1 MIPQHLALGLTLGA
15 IVAIYFPMIAKS
27 AQVLGSA
34 PLANVPFFG
43 IAFVSSVIIAFA
55 SGSRLADFGKF
66 SHIPPILLSAGV
78 MSAGL
83 IIGSSFLIPE
93 IGLGAFVV
101 LLVAGQ
107 ILAGLAFG
115 QIGIFGIE
123 PQQITIAKVA
133 GAGLVITGVYLVNL
147 GG

>member
-1 MIPQHLALGLTLGA
+1 MNPQYLALGLTLGA
-15 IVAIYFPMIAKS
+15 VVAIYFPMIAKS

-43 IAFVSSVIIAFA
+43 IAFVSSVIIAFVT
-55 SGSRLADFGKF
+55 GSRLADFGKF
-66 SHIPPILLSAGV
+66 SQIPPVLLSAGV

-83 IIGSSFLIPE
+83 IIGSSFLIPK

-123 PQQITIAKVA
+123 PQQLTIAKVA
-133 GAGLVITGVYLVNL
+133 GAGLVIAGVYLVNL

>member
-1 MIPQHLALGLTLGA
+1 MNPQYLALGLTLGA
-15 IVAIYFPMIAKS
+15 VVAIYFPMIAKS
-27 AQVLGSA
+27 AQILGSA

-43 IAFVSSVIIAFA
+43 IAFVSSVIIAFVT
-55 SGSRLADFGKF
+55 GSRLADFGKF
-66 SHIPPILLSAGV
+66 SQIPPVLLSAGV

-83 IIGSSFLIPE
+83 IIGSSFLIPK

-123 PQQITIAKVA
+123 PQQLTIAKVA
-133 GAGLVITGVYLVNL
+133 GAGLVIAGVYLVNL

>member
-66 SHIPPILLSAGV
+66 SPLPPILLSAGV

-83 IIGSSFLIPE
+83 IIGSSFLIPK

>member
-1 MIPQHLALGLTLGA
+1 MILQNIALGLTLGA
-15 IVAIYFPMIAKS
+15 VVAIYFPMIAKS

-43 IAFVSSVIIAFA
+43 IAFVSSVTIAFF
-55 SGSRLADFGKF
+55 SGSRLADIGKF
-66 SHIPPILLSAGV
+66 TQIPPVLLSAGV

-83 IIGSSFLIPE
+83 IIGSSFLIPK
-93 IGLGAFVV
+93 IGLGTFVV

-107 ILAGLAFG
+107 ILAGLIYG
-115 QIGIFGIE
+115 QIGIFGME
-123 PQQITIAKVA
+123 PQHLTFTKVFGALMVIA
-133 GAGLVITGVYLVNL
+133 GVYLVSL

>member
-1 MIPQHLALGLTLGA
+1 MILQNLALGLSLGA
-15 IVAIYFPMIAKS
+15 IVAIYFPMIARS

-43 IAFVSSVIIAFA
+43 IAFASSVIIAFA
-55 SGSRLADFGKF
+55 TGSRLADFGKF
-66 SHIPPILLSAGV
+66 TQIPPVLLSAGV

-83 IIGSSFLIPE
+83 IIGSSFLIPK

-107 ILAGLAFG
+107 ILAGLVFG

-123 PQQITIAKVA
+123 PQQLTLTKVA
-133 GAGLVITGVYLVNL
+133 GAVMVIAGVYLVSAV
-147 GG
+147 G

>member
-1 MIPQHLALGLTLGA
+1 MIPLNLTLGLALGA

-27 AQVLGSA
+27 AQILGSA

-43 IAFVSSVIIAFA
+43 IAFLSSVIIAFA
-55 SGSRLADFGKF
+55 TGSRFTDLSKF
-66 SHIPPILLSAGV
+66 TQIPPVLLTAGI

-83 IIGSSFLIPE
+83 IIGSSFLIPK

-115 QIGIFGIE
+115 QMGIFGIE
-123 PQQITIAKVA
+123 PQQLTLAKFAGGVMVIA
-133 GAGLVITGVYLVNL
+133 GVYLVNL
-147 GG
+147 GA

>member
-1 MIPQHLALGLTLGA
+1 MILQNLALGLALGA
-15 IVAIYFPMIAKS
+15 VVAIYFPMIAKS
-27 AQVLGSA
+27 AQILSSA

-43 IAFVSSVIIAFA
+43 IAFLSSVVIAFA

-66 SHIPPILLSAGV
+66 IQIPPILLSAGV

-83 IIGSSFLIPE
+83 IIGSSFLIPK
-93 IGLGAFVV
+93 IGLGVFVV

-123 PQQITIAKVA
+123 PQQLSLVKIA
-133 GAGLVITGVYLVNL
+133 GAVMVIAGVYLVSVA
-147 GG
+147 G

>member
-66 SHIPPILLSAGV
+66 SQIPPILLSAGV

-83 IIGSSFLIPE
+83 IIGSSFLIPK

>member
-1 MIPQHLALGLTLGA
+1 MILQNLALGLTLGA
-15 IVAIYFPMIAKS
+15 AVAIYFPMIAKS

-43 IAFVSSVIIAFA
+43 IAFVSSLIIAFTT
-55 SGSRLADFGKF
+55 GSRLADFGKF
-66 SHIPPILLSAGV
+66 TQIPPILLTAGV

-83 IIGSSFLIPE
+83 IIGSSFLIPR
-93 IGLGAFVV
+93 IGLGTFVV

-107 ILAGLAFG
+107 IIAGFAFG

-123 PQQITIAKVA
+123 PQQLSIAKVA
-133 GAGLVITGVYLVNL
+133 GAGLVIAGVSLVSL

>member
-55 SGSRLADFGKF
+55 SGSRLADF
-66 SHIPPILLSAGV
+66 
-78 MSAGL
+78 
-83 IIGSSFLIPE
+83 
-93 IGLGAFVV
+93 
-101 LLVAGQ
+101 
-107 ILAGLAFG
+107 
-115 QIGIFGIE
+115 
-123 PQQITIAKVA
+123 
-133 GAGLVITGVYLVNL
+133 
-147 GG
+147 

>member
-1 MIPQHLALGLTLGA
+1 MIAQHLALGLTLGA
-15 IVAIYFPMIAKS
+15 VVAIYFPMIAKS

-43 IAFVSSVIIAFA
+43 IAFVSSVIIAFVT
-55 SGSRLADFGKF
+55 GSRLADFGKF
-66 SHIPPILLSAGV
+66 SQIPPVLLTAGA

-83 IIGSSFLIPE
+83 IIGSSFLIPK

-115 QIGIFGIE
+115 QIGVFGIE
-123 PQQITIAKVA
+123 PQQLTIAKVA

>member
-1 MIPQHLALGLTLGA
+1 MIIQNLVLGLTLGA
-15 IVAIYFPMIAKS
+15 VVAIYFPMISKS
-27 AQVLGSA
+27 AQILSSA
-34 PLANVPFFG
+34 PLANVSFFG

-55 SGSRLADFGKF
+55 TGSRLADFGKF
-66 SHIPPILLSAGV
+66 TQIPPVLLSAGV

-83 IIGSSFLIPE
+83 IIGSSFLIPK
-93 IGLGAFVV
+93 IGLGAFIV

-123 PQQITIAKVA
+123 PQQLTLAKFA
-133 GAGLVITGVYLVNL
+133 GAALVIVGVYLVSVV
-147 GG
+147 G

>member
-1 MIPQHLALGLTLGA
+1 MIPQNLALGLTLGA
-15 IVAIYFPMIAKS
+15 VVAIYFPMIAKS
-27 AQVLGSA
+27 AQILGSA

-43 IAFVSSVIIAFA
+43 IAFVSSLIIAFA
-55 SGSRLADFGKF
+55 TGSRLADFGKF
-66 SHIPPILLSAGV
+66 TQIPPILLTAGV

-83 IIGSSFLIPE
+83 IIGSSFLIPK

-107 ILAGLAFG
+107 IVAGLAFG
-115 QIGIFGIE
+115 QIGVFGIE
-123 PQQITIAKVA
+123 PQQLTIAKVA
-133 GAGLVITGVYLVNL
+133 GAGLVIAGVYLVSL

>member
-43 IAFVSSVIIAFA
+43 IAFASSVIIALA
-55 SGSRLADFGKF
+55 TGSRLSDFGKF
-66 SHIPPILLSAGV
+66 SQIPPVLLSAGV

-83 IIGSSFLIPE
+83 IIGSSFLIPK
-93 IGLGAFVV
+93 IGVGAFMV

-123 PQQITIAKVA
+123 SQPLTFAKIA
-133 GAGLVITGVYLVNL
+133 GAGLVVAGVFLVNL

>member
-1 MIPQHLALGLTLGA
+1 MMPQYLALGLTLGA
-15 IVAIYFPMIAKS
+15 AVAIYFPMIAKS
-27 AQVLGSA
+27 AQILGSA

-43 IAFVSSVIIAFA
+43 IAFLSSVIIAFVT
-55 SGSRLADFGKF
+55 GSRLADFGKF
-66 SHIPPILLSAGV
+66 TQIPPVLLSAGV

-83 IIGSSFLIPE
+83 IIGSSFLIPK

-107 ILAGLAFG
+107 IIAGLAFG

-123 PQQITIAKVA
+123 PQQLTIAKVT
-133 GAGLVITGVYLVNL
+133 GAGLVIAGVYLVNL
-147 GG
+147 GA

>member
-66 SHIPPILLSAGV
+66 SQIPPILLSAGV

>member
-66 SHIPPILLSAGV
+66 SQIPPILLSAGV

-83 IIGSSFLIPE
+83 IIGSSFLIPK

-133 GAGLVITGVYLVNL
+133 GAGLIITGVYLVNL

>member
-1 MIPQHLALGLTLGA
+1 MIPQHIALGLTLGA

-66 SHIPPILLSAGV
+66 SQIPPILLSAGV

-83 IIGSSFLIPE
+83 IIGSSFLIPK

>member
-1 MIPQHLALGLTLGA
+1 MIPQNLALGLTLGA
-15 IVAIYFPMIAKS
+15 VVAIYFPMIAKS
-27 AQVLGSA
+27 AQILGSA

-43 IAFVSSVIIAFA
+43 IAFVSSLIIAFA
-55 SGSRLADFGKF
+55 TGSRLADFGRF
-66 SHIPPILLSAGV
+66 TQIPPILLSAGV

-83 IIGSSFLIPE
+83 IIGSSFLIPK

-107 ILAGLAFG
+107 IVAGLAFG
-115 QIGIFGIE
+115 QIGVFGIE
-123 PQQITIAKVA
+123 PQQLTIAKVA
-133 GAGLVITGVYLVNL
+133 GAGLVIAGVYLVSL

>member
-1 MIPQHLALGLTLGA
+1 MIPQNLALGLTLGA
-15 IVAIYFPMIAKS
+15 VVAIYFPMIAKS
-27 AQVLGSA
+27 AQILGSA

-43 IAFVSSVIIAFA
+43 IAFVSSLIIAFA
-55 SGSRLADFGKF
+55 TGSRLADFGKF
-66 SHIPPILLSAGV
+66 TQIPPILLSAGV

-83 IIGSSFLIPE
+83 IIGSSFLIPK

-107 ILAGLAFG
+107 IVAGLAFG
-115 QIGIFGIE
+115 QIGVFGIE
-123 PQQITIAKVA
+123 PQQLTIAKVA
-133 GAGLVITGVYLVNL
+133 GAGLVIAGVYLVSL

>member
-1 MIPQHLALGLTLGA
+1 MTLQHLALGLTLGA
-15 IVAIYFPMIAKS
+15 VVAIYFPMIAKS
-27 AQVLGSA
+27 AQILGSA

-43 IAFVSSVIIAFA
+43 IAFVSSVIIAMVT
-55 SGSRLADFGKF
+55 GSRLADFGKF
-66 SHIPPILLSAGV
+66 TQIPPVLLSAGG

-83 IIGSSFLIPE
+83 IIGSSFLIPK

-107 ILAGLAFG
+107 IVAGLVFG
-115 QIGIFGIE
+115 QIGLFGIA
-123 PQQITIAKVA
+123 PQQLTLAKMA
-133 GAGLVITGVYLVNL
+133 GAGLVIAGVYLVSF

>member
-66 SHIPPILLSAGV
+66 SQIPPILLSAGV

-83 IIGSSFLIPE
+83 IIGTSFLIPK

>member
-1 MIPQHLALGLTLGA
+1 MILQNFALGLTLGA
-15 IVAIYFPMIAKS
+15 VVAVYFPMIARS
-27 AQVLGSA
+27 AQILGSG

-43 IAFVSSVIIAFA
+43 IAFVTSLIIALA
-55 SGSRLADFGKF
+55 TGSRPADFGKF
-66 SHIPPILLSAGV
+66 TQIPPILLTAGV

-83 IIGSSFLIPE
+83 IIGSSFLIPR
-93 IGLGAFVV
+93 IGLGTFVV

-107 ILAGLAFG
+107 ILAGFAFG

-123 PQQITIAKVA
+123 PQQLTIAKVA
-133 GAGLVITGVYLVNL
+133 GAGLVIAGVSLISL

>member
-1 MIPQHLALGLTLGA
+1 MVLQNLMLGLTLGA

-27 AQVLGSA
+27 AQILGSA

-66 SHIPPILLSAGV
+66 AQVPPFLLSAGV

-83 IIGSSFLIPE
+83 IIGSSFLIPK
-93 IGLGAFVV
+93 IGVGAFVV
-101 LLVAGQ
+101 FACGRSDSRRSCLRADRDIRDGAAAADARKGRRGSDGDRGRL
-107 ILAGLAFG
+107 FG
-115 QIGIFGIE
+115 
-123 PQQITIAKVA
+123 
-133 GAGLVITGVYLVNL
+133 
-147 GG
+147 

>member
-1 MIPQHLALGLTLGA
+1 MSPQYLALGLTLGA

-27 AQVLGSA
+27 AQILGSG

-43 IAFVSSVIIAFA
+43 IAFVASLIIAFVT
-55 SGSRLADFGKF
+55 GSRLADFGKF
-66 SHIPPILLSAGV
+66 TQIPPVLLTAGI

-83 IIGSSFLIPE
+83 IIGSSFLIPK

-107 ILAGLAFG
+107 ILAGFAFG
-115 QIGIFGIE
+115 QIGLFGIE
-123 PQQITIAKVA
+123 PQQITVAKVV
-133 GAGLVITGVYLVNL
+133 GAGLVIAGVSFVSL

>member
-1 MIPQHLALGLTLGA
+1 M
-15 IVAIYFPMIAKS
+15 VKKS
-27 AQVLGSA
+27 IKIISA

-43 IAFVSSVIIAFA
+43 IAFVSSVVIAFA

-66 SHIPPILLSAGV
+66 TQIPPVLLSAGV

-83 IIGSSFLIPE
+83 IIGSSFLIPK

-107 ILAGLAFG
+107 ILAGLVFG

-123 PQQITIAKVA
+123 PQQLTLAKVA
-133 GAGLVITGVYLVNL
+133 GAVMVIAGVYLISLV
-147 GG
+147 G

>member
-1 MIPQHLALGLTLGA
+1 
-15 IVAIYFPMIAKS
+15 
-27 AQVLGSA
+27 
-34 PLANVPFFG
+34 
-43 IAFVSSVIIAFA
+43 
-55 SGSRLADFGKF
+55 
-66 SHIPPILLSAGV
+66 

-83 IIGSSFLIPE
+83 IIGSSFLIPK